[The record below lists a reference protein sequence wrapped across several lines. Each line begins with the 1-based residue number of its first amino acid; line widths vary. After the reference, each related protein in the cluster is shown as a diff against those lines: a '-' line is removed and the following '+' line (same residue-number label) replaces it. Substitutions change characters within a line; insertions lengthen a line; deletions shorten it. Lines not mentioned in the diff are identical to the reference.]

1 VRAVVFDWA
10 GTVVD
15 FGSRAPAMT
24 FVETFS
30 AQGVPVT
37 EAEARAP
44 MGLPKR
50 DHIRTMGM
58 MARVAEA
65 WREIH
70 GSAFD
75 ESAVDRLYEAFTPR
89 QVMAVRAHADVIAG
103 VVSAVDAL
111 RRREIRIGSTTG
123 YPRIVMAAITDLV
136 ASQGFVPDAMVCAD
150 DLPVTRPT
158 PLGMWRCLIELGVW
172 PAWSA
177 VKVDDTVPGLLEGRD
192 AGAWTVG
199 ILASGNAAG
208 LTHAE
213 WDALDDRGR
222 QEVRDRSSAALARA
236 RPDFTI
242 DTVADLLPVIDEIG
256 HRLWCGERPGG

>member
-1 VRAVVFDWA
+1 MVFDWA

-24 FVETFS
+24 FVATFT

-65 WREIH
+65 WREKH

-75 ESAVDRLYEAFTPR
+75 DEAVDRLYEDFTPR
-89 QVMAVRAHADVIAG
+89 QVMAVSAHAGVIAG
-103 VVSAVDAL
+103 VVPVVDAM
-111 RRREIRIGSTTG
+111 RRRGIRIGSTTG
-123 YPRIVMAAITDLV
+123 YPRAVMAAITDLV

-208 LTHAE
+208 LSRAE
-213 WDALDDRGR
+213 WDALDERGR
-222 QEVRDRSSAALARA
+222 EAVRDRSRASLATA
-236 RPDFTI
+236 GPDFTI
-242 DTVADLLPVIDEIG
+242 DTVADLPPVIDRIG
-256 HRLWCGERPGG
+256 HRLWCGERPGR